1 MITTI
6 PIELDREAAVPL
18 PVQLAGRIRSLVA
31 AGTLARGDRLPSS
44 RALAADAGVSRAVA
58 TQAYEQLI
66 AEGWLHGRPGSGTFV
81 ASAGTPATGAHTA
94 RSMPPAPTLVALD
107 AGTPWIDPRWASGW
121 RRAWREVSAARAP
134 SGYDDPRGLRELR
147 QALATHLARTRGL
160 VVEPDEVLVTAGAT
174 DGWRQLLCVLEPGP
188 VMIEDP
194 GYRAAVATAGSLGR
208 PVVDLPVGTTPELTG
223 VVAVYLTPAH
233 QHPTGLTMGAS
244 ERLVLLSAARAAG
257 CLVVEDDYDSEFRY
271 DVAPIP
277 AMAALDRGQVAYL
290 GTASKA
296 VAPSL
301 RLGWLVAPEAVA
313 EPLLRLRAVTHDTPS
328 WPVQRAFVSLLRD
341 GYLDRVVR
349 SARPVYAQRLTR
361 VSAALAPFATPA
373 GPLAGMYSTW
383 LMPQDDA
390 VAARDSARDA
400 GFDVALLSD
409 YCRSAQLCGLVIGVG
424 GCTEAQLDLALA
436 ALVVVPGTT
445 DATPRADNSGLLG
458 ALPDLQVEVTEI
470 VDHLALR
477 R

>member
-1 MITTI
+1 
-6 PIELDREAAVPL
+6 
-18 PVQLAGRIRSLVA
+18 
-31 AGTLARGDRLPSS
+31 
-44 RALAADAGVSRAVA
+44 
-58 TQAYEQLI
+58 
-66 AEGWLHGRPGSGTFV
+66 
-81 ASAGTPATGAHTA
+81 
-94 RSMPPAPTLVALD
+94 
-107 AGTPWIDPRWASGW
+107 
-121 RRAWREVSAARAP
+121 
-134 SGYDDPRGLRELR
+134 
-147 QALATHLARTRGL
+147 
-160 VVEPDEVLVTAGAT
+160 
-174 DGWRQLLCVLEPGP
+174 
-188 VMIEDP
+188 
-194 GYRAAVATAGSLGR
+194 VATAGSLGR